1 MYRFAVI
8 GAMPTPSKKT
18 KKRDPSYRRVGTSR
32 YPCERR
38 LTFQIGAGATIL
50 VDVAKALSAQNHRL
64 YRQGKLYHCKVELT
78 DLSPQTGDL
87 VKQAVTL
94 FTIPDTWYVKKAW
107 ELAMAA
113 REEQFAVSD
122 RLRGRW
128 DDFRVGWSSAYQT
141 GTLPVS
147 ADMGSMISDEAQIA
161 KVHDSTS
168 SNDYGFVM
176 FGSARDT
183 SNNLYGMIEQYDQ
196 IGNTPNQQPGG
207 AANTDAY
214 SQTQADSGLVEAAG
228 DLKGLQGDDAPYD
241 MDSFN
246 GADDGGAVM
255 QPALSTTE
263 DGVGRYS
270 VSFMAPLGLIK
281 LANSSTGGSA
291 VATSVTLTVSP
302 GNYKGV
308 KALDW

>member
-18 KKRDPSYRRVGTSR
+18 KKNDPSYRRVGTSR

-38 LTFQIGAGATIL
+38 LTFTIGAGATIL

-64 YRQGKLYHCKVELT
+64 YRQGKLYHCRVELT
-78 DLSPQTGDL
+78 DLAPQSGDL
-87 VKQAVTL
+87 IKQAVTL

-107 ELAMAA
+107 ELGFAT
-113 REEQFAVSD
+113 REEQLTNSN
-122 RLRGRW
+122 RPRGRW

-141 GTLPVS
+141 GTLPNT
-147 ADMGSMISDEAQIA
+147 AILGSTQTADEAQLA
-161 KVHDSTS
+161 KVHDATASA
-168 SNDYGFVM
+168 DYGFVM
-176 FGSARDT
+176 FGSNRDS
-183 SNNLYGMIEQYDQ
+183 SNNLYGLIEQYDHT
-196 IGNTPNQQPGG
+196 GNTLQDPGASGTG
-207 AANTDAY
+207 AYTNVHADA
-214 SQTQADSGLVEAAG
+214 GLVEAAG
-228 DLKGLQGDDAPYD
+228 DLSLAQGDNAPYD

-263 DGVGRYS
+263 DGVGRSS

-281 LANSSTGGSA
+281 LVNASTGGSA
-291 VATSVTLTVSP
+291 VATAVTISVSP